1 MTSAEEIC
9 EASLKDTKVKVIKGK
24 SRKPHRGIKVSTPS
38 STGAGSVLRRTRSAK
53 VSGKARGRAEE
64 SLVDNRGCKRN
75 STTLNPKINKVLS
88 DIGSGSLMFSMG
100 SSGNSVF
107 VCFVINKV
115 DANVCCNKND
125 GSFIKL
131 PSEINT
137 GLDRQSSPVAKS
149 GGPKNSLDHTGI
161 DDVGN
166 TSGDLA
172 SSKGGIAIAKT
183 GIVIDKE
190 MTGSGTCNEH
200 VGYGFEFNKNVN
212 SDGILK
218 RPLKPLFSVQFG
230 KNSANNPF
238 AKRFAEK
245 LKQGTEELAPKME
258 YVPDSV
264 RNIDGPIKGKDGKPM
279 KAMRNVHFEVAH
291 ADSMQSDS
299 SQSGHDGTKSNVWI
313 KPPKDLQNAYTS
325 SMCLNS
331 WGRNSYARALVEVE
345 AEKELV
351 DSLVVAIPYANKEG
365 HSLEMVEIEYKWRPP
380 RCGVCK
386 IFDHNEVDCPKQVK
400 QDAPKMVDKEGFTQ
414 VTRKKKGLLL
424 LQNWKSP

>member
-9 EASLKDTKVKVIKGK
+9 EASLKDTKVNGLLKCNV
-24 SRKPHRGIKVSTPS
+24 SVCLMGIKANTLVH
-38 STGAGSVLRRTRSAK
+38 TGAGSVLRRTRSAK

-190 MTGSGTCNEH
+190 MKGGNDLHFSLVEDYVTQAWAKYGLERTMMHEGFFMFQFASKTG
-200 VGYGFEFNKNVN
+200 
-212 SDGILK
+212 
-218 RPLKPLFSVQFG
+218 
-230 KNSANNPF
+230 
-238 AKRFAEK
+238 
-245 LKQGTEELAPKME
+245 ME
-258 YVPDSV
+258 QVLE
-264 RNIDGPIKGKDGKPM
+264 DGPWFIRIIPI
-279 KAMRNVHFEVAH
+279 VL
-291 ADSMQSDS
+291 
-299 SQSGHDGTKSNVWI
+299 NVWI
-313 KPPKDLQNAYTS
+313 ANTRLKKDDIMVAPVWIKMNKVPIVAYFETGLSLITSQLGRPIMLDAYTS
-325 SMCLNS
+325 C
-331 WGRNSYARALVEVE
+331 
-345 AEKELV
+345 
-351 DSLVVAIPYANKEG
+351 
-365 HSLEMVEIEYKWRPP
+365 
-380 RCGVCK
+380 
-386 IFDHNEVDCPKQVK
+386 
-400 QDAPKMVDKEGFTQ
+400 
-414 VTRKKKGLLL
+414 
-424 LQNWKSP
+424 